1 MRGTTGTKSIT
12 SWFGDKGK
20 RGVIGV
26 QENRFAS
33 EKDHMPRPMRVEF
46 PSAIYHMMDCGDRWE
61 LSGLIEAETPV
72 AGRPYLD
79 LGVAEFA
86 LR

>member
-1 MRGTTGTKSIT
+1 MRGTTGTKSIPNR
-12 SWFGDKGK
+12 FGDKGK
-20 RGVIGV
+20 RGVIGGH
-26 QENRFAS
+26 ENRFAP
-33 EKDHMPRPMRVEF
+33 EQDYIPRAMRLEF
-46 PSAIYHMMDCGDRWE
+46 PGAICHMMDCGDRWE
-61 LSGLIEAETPV
+61 LSGLIEAERPV

>member
-1 MRGTTGTKSIT
+1 
-12 SWFGDKGK
+12 
-20 RGVIGV
+20 
-26 QENRFAS
+26 
-33 EKDHMPRPMRVEF
+33 MRVEF
-46 PSAIYHMMDCGDRWE
+46 PGAIYHMMDCGDRWE

-86 LR
+86 LS